1 MGPLTRLLC
10 AVVLVLSNCAGQDC
24 VYTVVGH
31 PTVDRDHLYYAS
43 AGHASQQKA
52 SLGSG
57 HSNELSEGHARI
69 RFGTENEKLGYN
81 VATTQRVTYEEV
93 AQLLNG
99 LVRRFGWAPMMEAGR
114 IIGAELDGQSVTLE
128 PGGQFEL
135 SGAPVD
141 TLHKTCAE
149 VNQHLYQ
156 AWPCQAAVLAGTGGQ
171 SMGIMGVAP
180 HSIIRRTCLP
190 QSCFL

>member
-1 MGPLTRLLC
+1 
-10 AVVLVLSNCAGQDC
+10 
-24 VYTVVGH
+24 
-31 PTVDRDHLYYAS
+31 
-43 AGHASQQKA
+43 
-52 SLGSG
+52 
-57 HSNELSEGHARI
+57 
-69 RFGTENEKLGYN
+69 
-81 VATTQRVTYEEV
+81 VATTRRVTYEEV

-99 LVRRFGWAPMMEAGR
+99 LVRRFGWAPIMEAGR

-156 AWPCQAAVLAGTGGQ
+156 ARPCQAAVLAGTGGHLT
-171 SMGIMGVAP
+171 GIACVAP
-180 HSIIRRTCLP
+180 HSIFPKTWYL
-190 QSCFL
+190 QSCFVWTAHASQRDACHRHGCECVA